1 MKAYGRQR
9 ALTIHDRMHGTKTE
23 LDLQPRHLLEAARGA
38 MSRSSKVGTGNRNE
52 IWQATA
58 GLVAVMDCTAAR

>member
-1 MKAYGRQR
+1 M
-9 ALTIHDRMHGTKTE
+9 LGTNTE
-23 LDLQPRHLLEAARGA
+23 LDVQPKHLLEAARDE

-58 GLVAVMDCTAAR
+58 GLVDVMDCTAER